1 MPLASKADRLPP
13 PLREALAR
21 LWFDQKYSLD
31 QLLEHLNALA
41 RGERSSLPAELA
53 TVPAIPP
60 EAIPCRSGLHDHF
73 KKVSRAAERVRRSQI
88 AAEAL
93 AREVGDA
100 GEDKLARANFQLL
113 HTAVHE
119 IFMAAEG
126 DEDDG
131 DGDRPALDPKSA
143 MMLSITL
150 EKLEAAKKKN
160 ADLRVQIRKEVAAE
174 LERQVKDVEAEAS
187 KRPMTPQEALDRVR
201 AIYRGEG

>member
-21 LWFDQKYSLD
+21 LWFDRQYSLD

-41 RGERSSLPAELA
+41 RGERSSLPVELA
-53 TVPAIPP
+53 GAPAIPP
-60 EAIPCRSGLHDHF
+60 EAIPGRSGLHDHF
-73 KKVSRAAERVRRSQI
+73 AKVKKAAERVRRSQM

-100 GEDKLARANFQLL
+100 GEDKLARANFQML

-126 DEDDG
+126 GEDDG

-160 ADLRVQIRKEVAAE
+160 ADLRVQIRKEVAEEAAGA
-174 LERQVKDVEAEAS
+174 VEAVAR
-187 KRPMTPQEALDRVR
+187 KGGVTPQALAAIREALGI
-201 AIYRGEG
+201 A